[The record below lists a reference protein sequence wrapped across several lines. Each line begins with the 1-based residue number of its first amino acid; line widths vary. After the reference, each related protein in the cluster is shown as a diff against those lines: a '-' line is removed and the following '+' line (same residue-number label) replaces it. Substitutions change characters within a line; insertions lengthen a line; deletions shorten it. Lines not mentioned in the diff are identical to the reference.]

1 MASTV
6 TLQDVVNW
14 AMTFTKLT
22 PIIGVAGFQQ
32 EPALSICNNVLQELM
47 SEPFNWKFNRSKVP
61 SILTATTSFQQDYV
75 IGGVTDCAWFEYA
88 DITDITSQ
96 TIPIPIWQL
105 DVKRTLKLTN
115 QHSEPIKVS
124 YHDETDAGMI
134 VRFWPIPDIA
144 KQWKIDITYQKK
156 VPTKQSLSDT
166 WAPFPDEM
174 AFVIRQMFLAY
185 AYKQADDQR
194 FATEYLL
201 GQALAKKACGI
212 KDMEADEDGFRP
224 AHSIMLG

>member
-32 EPALSICNNVLQELM
+32 EPALSICNNVIQELM

-61 SILTATTSFQQDYV
+61 SIFTLQTSFTQDYLTS
-75 IGGVTDCAWFEYA
+75 VTDCAWFEYA
-88 DITDITSQ
+88 DITDYQSL
-96 TIPIPIWQL
+96 TIPTPKWQL

-115 QHSEPIKVS
+115 THSEPIKVA
-124 YHDETDAGMI
+124 YQDETDSGML

-144 KQWKIDITYQKK
+144 KSWQIDITYQKK
-156 VPTKQSLSDT
+156 PPIKQSLGDT
-166 WAPFPDEM
+166 WAPFPDEIM
-174 AFVIRQMFLAY
+174 FVIRQMFLAF
-185 AYKQADDQR
+185 AYKQSDDQR
-194 FATEYLL
+194 WSTEYLL

-212 KDMEADEDGFRP
+212 KDMESDDDGFRP

>member
-32 EPALSICNNVLQELM
+32 EPALSICNNVIQELL
-47 SEPFNWKFNRSKVP
+47 SEPFNWKFNRSVVP
-61 SILTATTSFQQDYV
+61 TITTSITAFTQDYQTS
-75 IGGVTDCAWFEYA
+75 VTDCAWFEYA
-88 DITDITSQ
+88 DVIDFTSQ
-96 TIPIPIWQL
+96 TIPTPKWQL
-105 DVKRTLKLTN
+105 DVKRTLKTTN
-115 QHSEPIKVS
+115 QHSEPIKVA
-124 YHDETDAGMI
+124 YQDENDSGMI

-144 KQWKIDITYQKK
+144 HQWQVNVTYQKK
-156 VPTKQSLSDT
+156 PPIKQSLSDN
-166 WAPFPDEM
+166 WAPFPDEIM
-174 AFVIRQMFLAY
+174 FVIRQMFLAF

-194 FATEYLL
+194 WSQEYLL
-201 GQALAKKACGI
+201 GQAFAKKACGI
-212 KDMEADEDGFRP
+212 KDMEADDDGFRP